1 MEQILKN
8 IVAVSAIE
16 ASQLEGTVIIPK
28 EGVFLMYNRNFLSLP
43 LIGLASC
50 EIVSETGN
58 KSRLY
63 KTTLSGLLSD
73 FPAIDTSRPVAFLI
87 EAVDGDRYLIGG
99 PEHPYPIVNTSEA
112 LPGKAQ
118 DPAGCTLTVEFFD
131 LFGLLR
137 VLD

>member
-1 MEQILKN
+1 MNQILKN

-16 ASQLEGTVIIPK
+16 ASQLDGIVVIPK
-28 EGVFLMYNRNFLSLP
+28 VGVFLIYDRNFVALP
-43 LIGLASC
+43 LVGLASC

-73 FPAIDTSRPVAFLI
+73 YPAIDTSRPVAFLI

-99 PEHPYPIVNTSEA
+99 PDHPYPIVNTSEA

-118 DPAGCTLTVEFFD
+118 DPAGCTLTVEFSD